1 MEKIWGFHDLKP
13 GQGCNFSKLFYPEDF
28 DADMQNGLRGWDIFW
43 GEGGWGETIEWVGK
57 WFMEG
62 GRKEKG
68 GGGKEEGGE
77 EKESNLNRWLSSEF

>member
-43 GEGGWGETIEWVGK
+43 GEGDGVKQLSGWGNGLWRVGERK
-57 WFMEG
+57 KEG
-62 GRKEKG
+62 EGARPEKG
-68 GGGKEEGGE
+68 QK
-77 EKESNLNRWLSSEF
+77 